1 MDKPGYYAV
10 IPADVRYDDQLPA
23 NAKLLYGEISAL
35 VGKDGFCYAGNDYF
49 QQLYGLSERTVRG
62 LIGKLQE
69 RGYLQVELEKDG
81 KTGQVIRRK
90 LWLKESMADERP
102 PAKIC
107 PTPGKN
113 LPHPGA
119 EIFQDTLLETN
130 TSITNKEKINKKEKS
145 KKSFSSEGTPQKE
158 DFDPLPQMV
167 AWIQRR
173 FGKSGDRDAMNALY
187 IAMVRFT
194 ENRVALKKP
203 MKTQGAVTA
212 LCNRLSRMCDKD
224 MGRMTELLEEATLN
238 GWQSV
243 YDRSSGKVP
252 VNAAGQPRKEREWI

>member
-1 MDKPGYYAV
+1 MERPGYYAV
-10 IPADVRYDDQLPA
+10 IPADVRYDDQIPA

-35 VGKDGFCYAGNDYF
+35 IGAEGFCYAGNDYF
-49 QQLYGLSERTVRG
+49 ERLYGLSERTVRS
-62 LIGKLQE
+62 LIGKLQGA
-69 RGYLQVELEKDG
+69 GYVEVELEKDPQ
-81 KTGQVIRRK
+81 TGQVVRRRI
-90 LWLKESMADERP
+90 WLKVSMPDERP
-102 PAKIC
+102 PAIFC

-113 LPHPGA
+113 LPQGGA

-130 TSITNKEKINKKEKS
+130 TSITNKEKINKKENA

-158 DFDPLPQMV
+158 DFDPLPQMIV
-167 AWIQRR
+167 WIQGR
-173 FGKSGDRDAMNALY
+173 FGESGDRDAMNALY
-187 IAMVRFT
+187 VAMVRFT

-243 YDRSSGKVP
+243 YDRDSGKAP
-252 VNAAGQPRKEREWI
+252 APAAALPRKERQWI